1 MWRRLSVLFVMAGVT
16 SAGCSSGEGAAPSA
30 PPPSH
35 SDAASPVED
44 GGSDAASDAAAPPRK
59 SSGGTG
65 KLPCTRTDDA
75 NGRSVCV
82 AKVGSVELKIVEPQ
96 GKEGTPLALGLYLHG
111 DGAAAHKS
119 ASALKA
125 MFAWADARHA
135 LVVSALA
142 PNGCAWWQTPSHDC
156 ASALREDDI
165 AAANSTALDAALD
178 AIEEGWDVRADGR
191 YYYGSSG
198 GSIFLSDQWIPL
210 HGGGRG
216 GVFALMCGG
225 VAPTQ
230 KFAWDVADAAT
241 RARSSLAFTYGDK
254 DFLVPDIEGAIAA
267 YKAKSFGIA
276 TKIVPGAEHCA
287 FDAHGEAVAVWEAH

>member
-1 MWRRLSVLFVMAGVT
+1 MWRRLGVLFLMAGAT
-16 SAGCSSGEGAAPSA
+16 SAGCSSSESAAPAAS
-30 PPPSH
+30 PPPPP
-35 SDAASPVED
+35 DGAVPVED
-44 GGSDAASDAAAPPRK
+44 GGAEAATDAAAPARK
-59 SSGGTG
+59 SSGGMG
-65 KLPCTRTDDA
+65 KLPCARTDDA

-82 AKVGSVELKIVEPQ
+82 AKVGSVELKIVEPR

-125 MFAWADARHA
+125 MIAWADARHA
-135 LVVSALA
+135 LAVSALA
-142 PNGCAWWQTPSHDC
+142 PNGCAWWQTPAHDC
-156 ASALREDDI
+156 AGALREDDI
-165 AAANSTALDAALD
+165 AAENSTALDAALD
-178 AIEEGWDVRADGR
+178 AIEKGWDVRADGR

-210 HGGGRG
+210 HGAERG

-241 RARSSLAFTYGDK
+241 RGRSSLAFTYGDK
-254 DFLVPDIEGAIAA
+254 DFLLADIEGAITA
-267 YKAKSFGIA
+267 YKGRSFGVT

>member
-1 MWRRLSVLFVMAGVT
+1 MWRRLSVLFSVAGV
-16 SAGCSSGEGAAPSA
+16 AGCSSAESA
-30 PPPSH
+30 SPPSPPAE
-35 SDAASPVED
+35 DAAMPVED
-44 GGSDAASDAAAPPRK
+44 AGVETSTDAAPPPRK

-82 AKVGSVELKIVEPQ
+82 AKVGSVELKVVEPR
-96 GKEGTPLALGLYLHG
+96 GMEGAPLALGVYLHG

-125 MFAWADARHA
+125 MFAFADARHA

-142 PNGCAWWQTPSHDC
+142 PNGCAWWQTPAHDC
-156 ASALREDDI
+156 AGALREDDTK
-165 AAANSTALDAALD
+165 AENSVALDAALG
-178 AIEEGWDVRADGR
+178 AIERGWDVRADGR

-198 GSIFLSDQWIPL
+198 GSIFLTDQWIPL
-210 HGGGRG
+210 HGAARG

-230 KFAWDVADAAT
+230 KFGWDVGDAAA
-241 RARSSLAFTYGDK
+241 RSRSSLAFTYGDK
-254 DFLVPDIEGAIAA
+254 DFLLADIEGAIAA
-267 YKAKSFGIA
+267 YKGRSFGVA

-287 FDAHGEAVAVWEAH
+287 FDAHGEAVAIWEAH